1 VAADAFSRSR
11 MRVSLYLDENA
22 MDSGLVQALRNQ
34 GIDVTTVQD
43 AERRGASDEQ
53 QLAYATEQGR
63 VIYSY
68 NVKDFM
74 VLHSRLLEQEQSHAG
89 IILAHERGYGI
100 GEQARR
106 LIRIA
111 DVLSAEDMRDQLA
124 HLSSWG

>member
-1 VAADAFSRSR
+1 
-11 MRVSLYLDENA
+11 MRIRLYLDENA

-43 AERRGASDEQ
+43 AQRRGDSDER
-53 QLAYATEQGR
+53 QLGYATEQGR

-74 VLHSRLLEQEQSHAG
+74 VLHSRFLAHGQSHAG
-89 IILAHERGYGI
+89 IILAHERDYGI

-106 LIRIA
+106 LLRII
-111 DVLSAEDMRDQLA
+111 DVLSAEEMRDQLGY
-124 HLSSWG
+124 LSAWG